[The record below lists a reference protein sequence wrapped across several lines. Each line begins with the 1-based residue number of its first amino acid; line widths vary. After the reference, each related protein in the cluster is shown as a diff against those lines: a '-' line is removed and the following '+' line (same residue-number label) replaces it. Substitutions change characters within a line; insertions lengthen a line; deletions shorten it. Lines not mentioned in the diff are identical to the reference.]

1 METGIVNGTD
11 FANRLIAHIDW
22 IKTHICVNSDGVT
35 LNGDYFIAKERI
47 DTPAKLLGWIHH
59 LSQKTWFTSMY
70 THILI
75 SKVCNEYGFEDAC
88 YLA

>member
-47 DTPAKLLGWIHH
+47 DTPAKLL
-59 LSQKTWFTSMY
+59 
-70 THILI
+70 
-75 SKVCNEYGFEDAC
+75 
-88 YLA
+88 